1 MSRKNLES
9 IGSVPKAEEIKRVPR
24 KASTA
29 KSVQDNVAKPKAPR
43 APRAPRA
50 LTGKRAAVLQ
60 MPIGDKLVF
69 GISKDGK
76 YAESGTYDAF
86 VSPFGDSM
94 VGLTFFVTAK
104 GARIEAAKIT
114 SGKNNGKH
122 HTFMKVKEGKKYFLG
137 NTLEEN
143 IRLIKDFADKR
154 FVNRKLTAPVNNPNT
169 VLETE
174 EAPAEEAPATEPVAT
189 ETPAEQ
195 TNTEVAVEGAQ

>member
-43 APRAPRA
+43 APRV
-50 LTGKRAAVLQ
+50 LTGKKAAVLQ
-60 MPIGDKLVF
+60 MPVGDKLVF

-174 EAPAEEAPATEPVAT
+174 EAPAEEAQTTEPVAT
-189 ETPAEQ
+189 ETPTEQ
-195 TNTEVAVEGAQ
+195 ASKEVAVEGAQ